1 MATHYKLGN
10 EKHADFEKQL
20 AGLLQGLNDL
30 LARLKDIETNAKGGA
45 GAPGSTGA
53 AASPS
58 GADSK
63 KLGMLAK
70 KVSNLEALVSSLQE
84 ALKELKAA

>member
-1 MATHYKLGN
+1 LGN

-30 LARLKDIETNAKGGA
+30 LARLKDIESGATKGGA
-45 GAPGSTGA
+45 TQAA

-70 KVSNLEALVSSLQE
+70 KVSNLEALVSALQE